1 MRDSSSNP
9 CLNHCPSCVS
19 GQTTYNYYAKDPY
32 TATTLPE
39 PSCNGSKKADPGGSG
54 NVTLHSTPN
63 STTSATCYSWLTIS
77 GSTVTLTAGS
87 YVVDATT
94 WNSGSLLYIDDSN
107 GPVYLWIRKTA
118 YGFNI
123 NSPVTVKSGNPNN
136 FWLIYDGTS
145 AVTHNSANDPF
156 TGVIFVPEV
165 APFMINFT
173 IKGAVVGG
181 EVHLNSGGKVT
192 YDSRLCAQ

>member
-1 MRDSSSNP
+1 MTYGVTQDS
-9 CLNHCPSCVS
+9 
-19 GQTTYNYYAKDPY
+19 Y

-39 PSCNGSKKADPGGSG
+39 PPCNGNKKSDPGGNGS
-54 NVTLHSTPN
+54 VTLHSTPN
-63 STTSATCYSWLTIS
+63 STASATCYSWLTIS

-94 WNSGSLLYIDDSN
+94 WNAGSVLDIDDSK
-107 GPVYLWIRKTA
+107 GPVYLWIRSTA

-123 NSPVTVKSGNPNN
+123 DSPVKVDSGNPNN

-145 AVTHNSANDPF
+145 AVIHNSANDPF
-156 TGVIFVPEV
+156 TGVIFIPEV
-165 APFMINFT
+165 ASFMINFT
-173 IKGAVVGG
+173 ITGAVVGG
-181 EVHLNSGGKVT
+181 GVHLNGGSKVT

>member
-1 MRDSSSNP
+1 M
-9 CLNHCPSCVS
+9 
-19 GQTTYNYYAKDPY
+19 
-32 TATTLPE
+32 PE
-39 PSCNGSKKADPGGSG
+39 PPCNGNKKADPGGNGS
-54 NVTLHSTPN
+54 VTLYSTPN
-63 STTSATCYSWLTIS
+63 STASATCYTWLTIS

-94 WNSGSLLYIDDSN
+94 WNSGSRLVIDDSK

-123 NSPVTVKSGNPNN
+123 DSPVTVASGNPNN

-156 TGVIFVPEV
+156 TGVIFVPMV
-165 APFMINFT
+165 APFIINFT
-173 IKGAVVGG
+173 ITGAVIGG
-181 EVHLNSGGKVT
+181 EVHLNGGGKVT